1 MLLVNRRQ
9 QPLLS
14 GYRPGG
20 EIQQDP
26 EAAHPLFIPEGK
38 LSMTRTTQAI
48 IGLSV
53 LALSI
58 GSAVAAPS
66 AGSAVSVVL
75 TPSYEKS
82 MQEIGS
88 AVRFTMR
95 NDSQKPVRMLKW
107 QTPFYG
113 LNHDLFDVAVGGQ
126 EVEYVGAWYK
136 RGEPGKNDWMTLNPG
151 EAKSIDI
158 DLSVAYP
165 FEASGQYEMKYSAL
179 VNSYDEK
186 LASKAG
192 AANAIESFP
201 MTRWVDGSDQFMQSS
216 IAEEI
221 SYGVKALN
229 PAPAFESCSTTRQ
242 GQLNTALSSART
254 YGINADNY
262 FTSKTWSTV
271 TQRYKTWFGTAT
283 SSRFNTGKSN
293 FDKIE
298 NALANTRI
306 TFNCSCT
313 DSYYAYVYPTQPY
326 RIYLCNAFWSA
337 PNTGTDSRA
346 GTLIHE
352 LSHFDILANTDD
364 HAYGQAAAKSL
375 ATSNPAKALKN
386 ADNHEYFSE
395 NTPAQN

>member
-1 MLLVNRRQ
+1 
-9 QPLLS
+9 
-14 GYRPGG
+14 
-20 EIQQDP
+20 
-26 EAAHPLFIPEGK
+26 
-38 LSMTRTTQAI
+38 MTRTTQAVL
-48 IGLSV
+48 GLSV

-58 GSAVAAPS
+58 GSAIAAPS
-66 AGSAVSVVL
+66 AGSSVSVVL

-88 AVRFTMR
+88 AVRVTMR
-95 NDSQKPVRMLKW
+95 NDSNKPVRLLKW

-136 RGEPGKNDWMTLNPG
+136 RGAPTKDDWMTLKAG
-151 EAKSIDI
+151 ESRSIDL

-165 FEASGQYEMKYSAL
+165 FAASGQYEMKYSAL
-179 VNSYDEK
+179 INNAYDDT

-192 AANAIESFP
+192 AADSVESFP
-201 MTRWVDGSDQFMQSS
+201 VTRWVDGSDQFLGSS

-229 PAPAFESCSTTRQ
+229 PTPTFESCSTTRQ

-254 YGINADNY
+254 YAINSDNY
-262 FTSKTWSTV
+262 FTAKTWSTV
-271 TQRYKTWFGTAT
+271 TARYTTWFGSASSTRFGTA
-283 SSRFNTGKSN
+283 KSN
-293 FDKIE
+293 YDKIE
-298 NALANTRI
+298 NTLSNTRM

-346 GTLIHE
+346 GTIIHE
-352 LSHFDILANTDD
+352 TSHFDVVANTDD
-364 HAYGQAAAKSL
+364 LAYGQTAAKKL
-375 ATSNPAKALKN
+375 ATTNPSKSVRN
-386 ADNHEYFSE
+386 ADTHEYFSE